1 MLPLKPIHLLSDDEL
16 EALFTEMFNDDG
28 TAARE
33 HLARGYPIYV
43 STPDTPKGTVV
54 IDVMEISGPG

>member
-33 HLARGYPIYV
+33 HLARGNPIP
-43 STPDTPKGTVV
+43 SRL
-54 IDVMEISGPG
+54 